1 MKRRY
6 FIISAIAAL
15 LLPFVFGAMAAAP
28 TEVKPA
34 AAVWII
40 TGFCEICGIAWAV
53 GRYAGF
59 GINPARHFRQHIIM
73 LSVSAV
79 CYTVLF
85 AVMTALDVSNWY
97 IAAAFFGLLSGGL
110 FAVSSAVFL
119 FGMIVKWNNG
129 ENSPENAA
137 VLEYPLWLLIN
148 PNLYAM
154 IFMIFYVIELSAIF
168 L

>member
-1 MKRRY
+1 MKHRY
-6 FIISAIAAL
+6 FVISAIAAL

-28 TEVKPA
+28 TEIKPS

-40 TGFCEICGIAWAV
+40 TGLCAVCGVSWVA

-59 GINPARHFRQHIIM
+59 GINPTRYFRQHIIM
-73 LSVSAV
+73 LTVSAV
-79 CYTVLF
+79 CYTVVFATMTAF
-85 AVMTALDVSNWY
+85 AVSEWY
-97 IAAAFFGLLSGGL
+97 IAATVFGLLSGGL

-119 FGMIVKWNNG
+119 FGMIIKWNKI
-129 ENSPENAA
+129 ENPYENVA
-137 VLEYPLWLLIN
+137 VWEYRLWLLIN

-154 IFMIFYVIELSAIF
+154 IFMICYVIELSAIF